1 MDFEGVRDFVINKLR
16 RELSSKLHYHSVEHT
31 LDVEDAVGRLAEM
44 ENVNGHEK
52 MLLKTGALF
61 HDLGFC
67 ETYDGHEDVA
77 IRMAQ
82 ENLPDFGYSESDIKI
97 IQGLIKCTEIPQNP
111 TNHLEEI
118 MADADLD
125 YLGRDDIFLTGQKLQ
140 YEWKLRGKISSLR
153 EWHELQLKFIKKHH
167 YFTATAKKLREHGKQ
182 ENIRQLESLLCLKK

>member
-1 MDFEGVRDFVINKLR
+1 MDFEGVRDFVIQKLR
-16 RELSSKLHYHSVEHT
+16 KELSSKLHYHSLEHT
-31 LDVEDAVGRLAEM
+31 LDVEEAVARIAEL

-52 MLLKTGALF
+52 YLLKTGALF

-82 ENLPDFGYSESDIKI
+82 EELPAFGFAESDIEVIK
-97 IQGLIKCTEIPQNP
+97 GLIKCTEIPQNP
-111 TNHLEEI
+111 KNHLEEI

-140 YEWKLRGKISSLR
+140 YEWKLRGKVSTIR
-153 EWHELQLKFIKKHH
+153 EWHELQLKFIKNHH
-167 YFTATAKKLREHGKQ
+167 YFTSTAKKLREQGKQ
-182 ENIRQLESLLCLKK
+182 DNIRQLEALLCLKK